1 MGSMERPLTPYSR
14 DPSPSHSGTTMA
26 ATMSEWPLA
35 GDAGDAVIDRAALE
49 RPKSRLDHTTQSG
62 RRTPML
68 RASDALH
75 SHPVPSFH
83 FHRPASASG
92 QTRGRPAS
100 PVAQGTTMRL
110 QVPSP
115 VRPPARHG
123 LKRPYNDTGS
133 ASPEST
139 DNDAP
144 LGHRLRQSN
153 PTRIKNGLTGQLSRG
168 AQIFSS
174 AGSFFPFTHE
184 SPSKTRISAP
194 YGFRHVASAEHGG
207 GPMGGV
213 DHGPDSDPEAT
224 LHQTHRVLLDVRTNS
239 RLENRTSL
247 PIAMPNVTSPI
258 DETQFDAGCGHD
270 SSRNS
275 FNPFPSE
282 TVTPATVQ
290 IHRPEP
296 IPAAPRQRRVKMPKF
311 NIHDV
316 INLGKGWRAAFW
328 ASIVASWITAASTVA
343 AITSMIDYSNRYE
356 VIPSNVAGWLALS
369 VTFFFSSLFAIAITY
384 ARRKTSQA
392 MATHRYSQNEEEM
405 IEMRDIIR
413 QRLSTPTPVRHS
425 DPAIELDDMTQRHA
439 SGAAVAG
446 RITTPEPVH
455 IRQSSRIV
463 AEGLHNLAAPPH
475 STQSKRASGIF
486 DAESVRT
493 ALYAQSIIE
502 TRPVAMSM
510 QPNATPIGIA
520 RGESILHSATRHRRA
535 DSRHDQEQHVL
546 SSDSNKQAE
555 DRNRSDSTK
564 SGTTVDT
571 YESMGTD
578 TPMIAKRESG
588 ETESSQSL
596 QFPEV
601 PKEPLASSSDS
612 QASGRIPHS
621 VAVPDLSS
629 ETNIPVL
636 PSVETNSTISSLL
649 TSYVDDSE
657 KDEGATHG
665 KDASGAAY
673 TKTYNDPRPKEA
685 LGSHPVNNKRVVSNN
700 PFKRLREEHQLPH
713 KIVTEVGTPDS
724 QKSSDRFPSVGKGPI
739 NDHRETQNAKANHRE
754 PMTPIAERS
763 EATLIAECF

>member
-1 MGSMERPLTPYSR
+1 
-14 DPSPSHSGTTMA
+14 
-26 ATMSEWPLA
+26 MSEWPLA

-83 FHRPASASG
+83 FHRPASSSG
-92 QTRGRPAS
+92 QNRGRPTS
-100 PVAQGTTMRL
+100 PVAQDATMRL
-110 QVPSP
+110 QIPSP
-115 VRPPARHG
+115 ARPPARHG
-123 LKRPYNDTGS
+123 LKRPFNDRGS

-139 DNDAP
+139 GNDAP
-144 LGHRLRQSN
+144 LGHRLRQTN
-153 PTRIKNGLTGQLSRG
+153 PIRIKNGLTSQLSRG

-275 FNPFPSE
+275 FNPFPSQ

-290 IHRPEP
+290 IHRPDP
-296 IPAAPRQRRVKMPKF
+296 VPAASRQRGVKMPNF

-316 INLGKGWRAAFW
+316 INIGNRWRVAFW
-328 ASIVASWITAASTVA
+328 ASYTSAWITALSTVA
-343 AITSMIDYSNRYE
+343 AITTIIDHSNDE
-356 VIPSNVAGWLALS
+356 EIVSSNEAAWLSLS
-369 VTFFFSSLFAIAITY
+369 IVLSIASWAAIAITY
-384 ARRKTSQA
+384 ARRKTSQV
-392 MATHRYSQNEEEM
+392 MASHRNSQNEEEM
-405 IEMRDIIR
+405 IEMRDMIR
-413 QRLSTPTPVRHS
+413 QRYSTPTPVRNS
-425 DPAIELDDMTQRHA
+425 DPAIELDDMTQRHT
-439 SGAAVAG
+439 STAAIAAG
-446 RITTPEPVH
+446 ITTPEPAH

-502 TRPVAMSM
+502 TRPPAMSM
-510 QPNATPIGIA
+510 QANATPIGIA
-520 RGESILHSATRHRRA
+520 RSESILHSINRHRRA
-535 DSRHDQEQHVL
+535 DSRHDQEQHVS

-555 DRNRSDSTK
+555 DRGRSDSTK
-564 SGTTVDT
+564 SGTTVET

-588 ETESSQSL
+588 ETQSSQSL

-601 PKEPLASSSDS
+601 PKEPLASSSDN

-629 ETNIPVL
+629 ETNIPIL

-649 TSYVDDSE
+649 TSYFDDSE
-657 KDEGATHG
+657 KEDAATHG

-673 TKTYNDPRPKEA
+673 TKTYNAPRPKEA

-724 QKSSDRFPSVGKGPI
+724 QKSSDRFPSVGKGTI
-739 NDHRETQNAKANHRE
+739 NDHRETQNAQANHRE
-754 PMTPIAERS
+754 PMTPITERS